1 MAYAATC
8 REYNTLLNDTYMA
21 PAPQGKHWAV
31 QAAAM
36 AVLGMAG
43 WGVVFM
49 AAPAATSLFVNTA
62 STQVMS
68 RPTVASMPAAYAP
81 NTILRANKFNG
92 PQFEERVAPVETNM
106 MLPERAS
113 AVGTVAAANVLLWLS
128 PIVLAVAGVWAAFNK
143 RSNTPTLAYAGAE
156 PMQFAS
162 GNSWNIDMN
171 MSPTVMRAT
180 IADNDLDTANV
191 PTIAEPIKRA
201 PEVDAWDPEPP
212 VPEGKDYH
220 AIAKLHTLAV
230 GVTVANT
237 PVEIREKLAVA
248 KEDWP
253 IAIDELV
260 KYDGVQEAAVL
271 STCNRMEIYAMAPS
285 YEEGIRDIVTW
296 MTAHSGVSFEE
307 LQPYL
312 FLKRDKDAVDHI
324 LQVSSGLDS
333 LIVGEGQILSQVKS
347 VHAVGSTAKGFGPY
361 LSNMFM
367 QAIQAGKRV
376 RSETTIASGAVSVS
390 SAAAELAQLKLPLHS
405 WDNVNVTLIGAGKM
419 SQLLVKHLLSK
430 GCTKMTVLNRS
441 MPRSIQLQED
451 FPAAE
456 LELKLMD
463 ELLPTLK
470 NSDVIFV
477 ASSSTEILIHPEDI
491 KDMGARPEHVGGIRR
506 FFDISVPRN
515 TSRELND
522 LPDAIVYNVDD
533 LKEVVEMNKGA
544 RAQAAAD
551 ALVLLEEERAA
562 FEGWMSALQAVPTIK
577 RLRGKAEN
585 IRLLELEKAKAKLSD
600 DMTPKQIKVLED
612 LSRGIMNKMLHAP
625 MQSLRTQDDLQAH
638 LENIS
643 VLGRVFGLSEEDEVT
658 TSKKK

>member
-1 MAYAATC
+1 MAYAATG

-21 PAPQGKHWAV
+21 PAPQGKSWAA
-31 QAAAM
+31 QAAVM

-49 AAPAATSLFVNTA
+49 AAPATTSLFVNTA

-68 RPTVASMPAAYAP
+68 RPTVASMPAAHAP

-92 PQFEERVAPVETNM
+92 PQFEERMAPVETNM

-128 PIVLAVAGVWAAFNK
+128 PIVLAVAGVWAAVNK
-143 RSNTPTLAYAGAE
+143 RTNTPSLAYAGAE

-180 IADNDLDTANV
+180 IADNDVDTEA
-191 PTIAEPIKRA
+191 PTLAEPIERE
-201 PEVDAWDPEPP
+201 PEVEAWDAAAAE
-212 VPEGKDYH
+212 PEGKDYH
-220 AIAKLHTLAV
+220 AIAKLHSIAV

-253 IAIDELV
+253 TAIDELV

-285 YEEGIRDIVTW
+285 HEEGVRDVVTW
-296 MTAHSGVSFEE
+296 MTAHSGVPFEE
-307 LQPYL
+307 LEPYL

-361 LSNMFM
+361 LSNLFM
-367 QAIQAGKRV
+367 QAITAGKRV

-441 MPRSIQLQED
+441 MPRALQLQED

-456 LELKLMD
+456 LTIKLMD
-463 ELLPTLK
+463 ELLPTIK
-470 NSDVIFV
+470 DSDVIFV

-522 LPDAIVYNVDD
+522 LDDAIVYNVDD

-551 ALVLLEEERAA
+551 ALVLLEEERAQ

-577 RLRGKAEN
+577 RLRGKAET
-585 IRLLELEKAKAKLSD
+585 IRLMELEKAKSKLSD

-643 VLGRVFGLSEEDEVT
+643 VLGRVFGLSEEDEVAT
-658 TSKKK
+658 KRKK